1 MTIVEDSSVDHVCTP
16 ISQAWT
22 LMQAHPD
29 DLTLMSSRQTFP
41 NNLQLARLENLQRNS
56 SAKWLSTLALAHR
69 IHHQSAAS
77 SSPQYKI
84 GGQKPYDSLWH
95 LADIFVGLL
104 ILVQLGETM
113 IRSKPPCD
121 DMIAVAMWCKQ
132 ECQQWT
138 YGEPEEADTRE
149 IHKHSG
155 HNSNFLIVAA
165 VIGFGEIIINIINNN
180 MCRPGTM

>member
-1 MTIVEDSSVDHVCTP
+1 MTIVEDSYVDIVYTS
-16 ISQAWT
+16 ISWAWT

-29 DLTLMSSRQTFP
+29 SLTLMSSGKHFQTIC
-41 NNLQLARLENLQRNS
+41 NLHALRVQLNS

-77 SSPQYKI
+77 SPQYKF
-84 GGQKPYDSLWH
+84 GGQESYDSLWH

-121 DMIAVAMWCKQ
+121 DMITVAMWCKQ

-155 HNSNFLIVAA
+155 QNNNFLIVAA
-165 VIGFGEIIINIINNN
+165 VIGFGEIIINIINN
-180 MCRPGTM
+180 MCQPGSM